1 MPIALEY
8 DLEEVGSSLVFH
20 VQFTVSVKVIGK
32 SSCLLSRKLC
42 DTPVY
47 QVVGENDSPLQKKLI
62 LHFTNASIRFERFP
76 SIISY

>member
-1 MPIALEY
+1 MPFALEY
-8 DLEEVGSSLVFH
+8 DLEEVGSLLVFH

-42 DTPVY
+42 DTAVY

-76 SIISY
+76 SIISF